1 MVDQKVQKV
10 RSLAK
15 GKGLDGVLISSQPNF
30 SWLTNGGRGHVALS
44 TVLSEALIFVT
55 QDEIFIITNNIE
67 AQRLKDEEIDV
78 NLKFKLLEYP
88 WFDSKKKE
96 NFIADLTAGKNIGAD
111 VPMTGMLDLSS
122 EIAELRYILT
132 ETEVSRYRELGKD
145 CGEAIGKICKMMRPG
160 ISEYQIAGAISS
172 ELYNRGID
180 PIVVLVAVDERVT
193 SYRHPL
199 PTNKSVQNYGMV
211 VICGRRY
218 GLIASVTRLFH
229 FGKLSDELR
238 RKHDAVTYVD
248 TVFISETKLGAS
260 IADIFTLAQKAYA
273 EVGFPEEWKLHHQ
286 GGPTGYGTRDYVATP
301 GSLGKV
307 LKPQAFAWN
316 PSITGTKSEDT
327 IITTDNKPEIITA
340 TPDWPMVTVKYKDS
354 TLERPDILVI

>member
-1 MVDQKVQKV
+1 MVDQKVQKI
-10 RSLAK
+10 RSLIK
-15 GKGLDGVLISSQPNF
+15 DKGLDGVLISSQPNF

-44 TVLSEALIFVT
+44 TVLSEASIFIT

-67 AQRLKDEEIDV
+67 AQRLKDEEIDAE
-78 NLKFKLLEYP
+78 LQFKLLEYH
-88 WFDSKKKE
+88 WFDSKE
-96 NFIADLTAGKNIGAD
+96 REGFITDLTEGKNIGAD
-111 VPMTGMLDLSS
+111 VPMTGMVDLSS
-122 EIAELRYILT
+122 EIAELRYVLT
-132 ETEVSRYRELGKD
+132 EVEISRYRDLGRD
-145 CGEAIGKICKMMRPG
+145 CGEAIGKICKAMKPG
-160 ISEYQIAGAISS
+160 LSEYQIAGAISS
-172 ELYNRGID
+172 ELYSRGID
-180 PIVVLVAVDERVT
+180 PIVILVAVDDRVT

-199 PTNKSVQNYGMV
+199 PTSKCVQNYGMV

-248 TVFISETKLGAS
+248 AVFISETRPGAC
-260 IADIFTLAQKAYA
+260 IGDIFASAQKAYL

-286 GGPTGYGTRDYVATP
+286 GGPTGYGTRDYIATP
-301 GSLGKV
+301 GNLGKV

-340 TPDWPMVTVKYKDS
+340 TPDWPMVTVKYKDG